1 MSWPDGQLDW
11 FFANHFSIAYNDE
24 EFLLQFG
31 RMYEGQHAPSIVFT
45 AITTPG
51 YARRLRDLLNESLK
65 RYDQDHLGS
74 PSPPGTV
81 TQ

>member
-1 MSWPDGQLDW
+1 MSAPDP
-11 FFANHFSIAYNDE
+11 FFTNHFSIGYNDE

-31 RMYEGQHAPSIVFT
+31 RMYEGQVAPAVVFT

-51 YARRLRDLLNESLK
+51 YARRLRDLLSESLD
-65 RYDQDHLGS
+65 RYDLDHS
-74 PSPPGTV
+74 TPGTV